1 MLFSS
6 LLDLRLHPRHLSRK
20 YKCGWDQ
27 ITTAIVKYNHPS
39 GQRRRPLR
47 GLIFETICM
56 AWFGLVCSRMIRFTN
71 TVAAS
76 YLEAN
81 KNLLFITTRIAWDP
95 ASRLLE
101 HPAFLR
107 GWRFR
112 FSSPFLLP
120 ETPDIQASISRWC
133 NTGIK
138 VTSAKQDY
146 QAHAL
151 TTEWQ
156 CNSDHSDESASIFSN
171 SSIKDYFSPMHL
183 NWLSLRALEVL
194 YS

>member
-1 MLFSS
+1 M
-6 LLDLRLHPRHLSRK
+6 
-20 YKCGWDQ
+20 
-27 ITTAIVKYNHPS
+27 
-39 GQRRRPLR
+39 
-47 GLIFETICM
+47 ICM

-71 TVAAS
+71 TAAAR

-81 KNLLFITTRIAWDP
+81 KNLLFITARIAWVP
-95 ASRLLE
+95 ASKLLE

-107 GWRFR
+107 GRTCP
-112 FSSPFLLP
+112 FSSPFLLL

-146 QAHAL
+146 PVHAL

-156 CNSDHSDESASIFSN
+156 CNSDQTDESASIFSN

-183 NWLSLRALEVL
+183 NWLLLRALEVF

>member
-39 GQRRRPLR
+39 GQRRRPLGDWFLR
-47 GLIFETICM
+47 QYAWPGLQPDDPLHQYNGCT
-56 AWFGLVCSRMIRFTN
+56 L
-71 TVAAS
+71 
-76 YLEAN
+76 LEAN
-81 KNLLFITTRIAWDP
+81 KNLLFITARIAWVP

-146 QAHAL
+146 QAHA

-156 CNSDHSDESASIFSN
+156 CNSDQSDESASIFSN
-171 SSIKDYFSPMHL
+171 SSIKDYFSPMRL

>member
-6 LLDLRLHPRHLSRK
+6 LLDLRFHPRHLSRK
-20 YKCGWDQ
+20 YECGWDQ

-39 GQRRRPLR
+39 GQRRRPLGGWFLR
-47 GLIFETICM
+47 QYAWPGLQPDDPLYQYNGCT
-56 AWFGLVCSRMIRFTN
+56 L
-71 TVAAS
+71 
-76 YLEAN
+76 LEAN
-81 KNLLFITTRIAWDP
+81 KNLLFLTARIAWVP

-107 GWRFR
+107 GWTCR
-112 FSSPFLLP
+112 FSSPFLLL

-156 CNSDHSDESASIFSN
+156 CNSDQSDESASIFSN
-171 SSIKDYFSPMHL
+171 SSRKDYFSPMLL